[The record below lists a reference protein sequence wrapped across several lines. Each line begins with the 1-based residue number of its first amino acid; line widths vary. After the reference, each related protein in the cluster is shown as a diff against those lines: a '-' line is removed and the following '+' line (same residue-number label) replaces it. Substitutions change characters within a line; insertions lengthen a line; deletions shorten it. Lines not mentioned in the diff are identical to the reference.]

1 MEKYVEQM
9 TQHLEGNMDYLSDP
23 NTVQTDE
30 QYDRCLDEI
39 KDMDEIVRAN
49 KELDNKHDEEVR
61 KIRSEMVTGIVGH
74 IGGVLKFAGAAGL
87 ACLALFKDE
96 DSVFSKQLSNLG
108 NALSKLL

>member
-1 MEKYVEQM
+1 MEQYVEKIQE
-9 TQHLEGNMDYLSDP
+9 HLSGTMDYLDDP
-23 NTVQTDE
+23 SKIQTDE
-30 QYDRCLDEI
+30 QYDRALDEL